1 MATIMQMFRAKNKVT
16 RDSYDLSKKL
26 AFTAQAGELLPVYS
40 RYLMPGDVFDI
51 ESKWK
56 TRTAP
61 INTAAF
67 TRFREYYDWYFV
79 PINLLWDK
87 YHTWTT
93 NMKDN
98 NQVAT
103 SIKGTNNLTD
113 KHPYFTT
120 NQIRTYL
127 NGMKANATPNQFLLP
142 RYVLQ
147 QKILHLLGYGDFYDL
162 DAAPL
167 YNLEMAPW
175 RALAYQKIYQDWYR
189 NSQWEAS
196 APQTCNINY
205 ISGTSSDLQIP
216 LGEYQVSDDSMF
228 DMRYAN
234 WNKDLFMGLLP
245 NSQYGDAASINLA
258 GFTDSSN
265 ADIQLFT
272 SVATTDVDDTNQG
285 LRLQANDSANQKRQ
299 SVVQAFNRNT
309 AQFSSSFNLTA
320 ASLNSI
326 RNALGFKS
334 TTAASPSSLFTIL
347 ALRQAEALQKWKEIT
362 ESNSKDF
369 PSQIDAHFGVRPSNA
384 YSQRCQRIGGYD
396 GIIEIQDVDNT
407 NITENED
414 GSFNGADIAGKG
426 LSFGQGRSNTFKT
439 DVPGILMCIYHVVP
453 LLDYALGSV
462 AMENMKTLYTDY
474 AIPEFDRTGMMQ
486 VPLAAFSNKK
496 LDFVPS
502 NATLS
507 LGTGLLGYAPN
518 YIDYKTDIDEV
529 KGGFYS
535 DERLRTWVAPITDS
549 YIKQWFSNQNQS
561 NTSFTF
567 RGLTY
572 NFFKV
577 NPSIT
582 DPIFAQKSTANVGT
596 DKFWINCYFQ
606 IHAIRPLDAQGLPY

>member
-1 MATIMQMFRAKNKVT
+1 MANIMQMFRAKNKVT

-87 YHTWTT
+87 FHTWTT

-127 NGMKANATPNQFLLP
+127 NGMKANATPNQFQLP

-189 NSQWEAS
+189 NSQWEAA

-216 LGEYQVSDDSMF
+216 LGDYQVSDDSMF
-228 DMRYAN
+228 DLRYAN

-245 NSQYGDAASINLA
+245 NSQYGDAASINLS
-258 GFTDSSN
+258 GNLSGLIGGN
-265 ADIQLFT
+265 T
-272 SVATTDVDDTNQG
+272 SQ
-285 LRLQANDSANQKRQ
+285 
-299 SVVQAFNRNT
+299 
-309 AQFSSSFNLTA
+309 AQFSLYSQA
-320 ASLNSI
+320 ASDNVPVVTVSGSFASVPDANSQLRVNDSGSSATNSFYLSPTGVQNI
-326 RNALGFKS
+326 RSAMNLS
-334 TTAASPSSLFTIL
+334 ASGSINSAFTIL

-369 PSQIDAHFGVRPSNA
+369 PSQIDAHFGVRPSTA

-396 GIIEIQDVDNT
+396 GTIEIQDVDNT

-426 LSFGQGRSNTFKT
+426 LSFGQGKSKTFKT

-462 AMENMKTLYTDY
+462 AMENMKTLFTDY

-502 NATLS
+502 SASVN
-507 LGTGLLGYAPN
+507 LGSGLLGYAPN

-535 DERLRTWVAPITDS
+535 DDRLRTWVAPITDS
-549 YIKQWFSNQNQS
+549 YIKQWISNQNQT
-561 NTSFTF
+561 NTNFTF

-577 NPSIT
+577 NPSVT
-582 DPIFAQKSTANVGT
+582 NPIFAQASTADVGT
-596 DKFWINCYFQ
+596 DKFWVNCYFQ

>member
-1 MATIMQMFRAKNKVT
+1 MANIMQMFRAKNKVT

-162 DAAPL
+162 DAEPL
-167 YNLEMAPW
+167 YNLELAPW

-189 NSQWEAS
+189 NSQWESS

-245 NSQYGDAASINLA
+245 NSQYGDAATVNLSQNSI
-258 GFTDSSN
+258 TSS
-265 ADIQLFT
+265 F
-272 SVATTDVDDTNQG
+272 QG
-285 LRLQANDSANQKRQ
+285 GSLRMASPNDSGSDKNIINPI
-299 SVVQAFNRNT
+299 SGNGDFVVSADGRPVNVLFNGE
-309 AQFSSSFNLTA
+309 QL
-320 ASLNSI
+320 SI
-326 RNALGFKS
+326 LRERLGL
-334 TTAASPSSLFTIL
+334 SSLSQGFTIL

-396 GIIEIQDVDNT
+396 GTIEIQDVDNT

-426 LSFGQGRSNTFKT
+426 LSFGQGKSKTFKT

-462 AMENMKTLYTDY
+462 AMENMKTLFTDY

-496 LDFVPS
+496 LDFVPA
-502 NATLS
+502 NATLN
-507 LGTGLLGYAPN
+507 LGSGLLGYAPN
-518 YIDYKTDIDEV
+518 YIDFKTDIDEV

-535 DERLRTWVAPITDS
+535 DDSLRTWVAPITDS
-549 YIKQWFSNQNQS
+549 YIKQWFSNKGQISS
-561 NTSFTF
+561 NFTF

-582 DPIFAQKSTANVGT
+582 DPIFAQKSTADVGT

-606 IHAIRPLDAQGLPY
+606 IHAVRPLDAQGLPY